1 MWDNQIISSFA
12 FSFFLCCD
20 RSRLLSFF
28 KGKSKNRTFQEIS
41 QDINGNIV
49 EDETITL
56 QDVCNQR
63 NEGRRNIL
71 IISFIPLAN
80 VIISSLWFTIR
91 FSLDQLMITY
101 KESNKWWQI
110 QKLQLQKLSIS
121 NEKIEMILLQIY
133 FSSLY

>member
-1 MWDNQIISSFA
+1 MKGGTIFVSFSDIPGAKDLIISFISSRSYFVMWDNQIISSFA

-56 QDVCNQR
+56 QDVQ
-63 NEGRRNIL
+63 
-71 IISFIPLAN
+71 S
-80 VIISSLWFTIR
+80 
-91 FSLDQLMITY
+91 
-101 KESNKWWQI
+101 
-110 QKLQLQKLSIS
+110 
-121 NEKIEMILLQIY
+121 
-133 FSSLY
+133 